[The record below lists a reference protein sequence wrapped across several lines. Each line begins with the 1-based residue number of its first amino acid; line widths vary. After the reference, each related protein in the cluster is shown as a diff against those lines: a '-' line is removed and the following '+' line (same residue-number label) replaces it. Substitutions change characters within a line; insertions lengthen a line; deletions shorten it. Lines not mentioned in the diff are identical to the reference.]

1 MFQLTCALTAIAVV
15 AQDQALE
22 SESVFVETVG
32 NTEGWNMKA
41 K

>member
-1 MFQLTCALTAIAVV
+1 MFQLTYALTAIAVV
-15 AQDQALE
+15 ALDKALE

-32 NTEGWNMKA
+32 KTEGWTMKG

>member
-15 AQDQALE
+15 AQDKALE
-22 SESVFVETVG
+22 SESFFVETVG
-32 NTEGWNMKA
+32 KTKDLTMKA